1 MKIIRSKDKSQNPV
15 DALNTVSRH
24 TWKLLVVDDEPD
36 VRKVTQL
43 NLRSFRFAGRDLE
56 ILEAGSAYEAREI
69 LAREKNIAVAL
80 IDVVMETDD
89 AGLKLVQHIR
99 EDLGN
104 QMIRLV
110 IRTGQPGMAP
120 ERFVI
125 ENYDIDDYRDKTE
138 LTSTRLFTTVRSA
151 IKSYRDLRAI
161 DLNRQGLER
170 VLEAVPE
177 IYHVAN
183 VSLQKFFEGV
193 LTQIVGL
200 CNLSEGS
207 FISTIPG
214 MIATV
219 EGKDIVVQAATGNNI
234 DPERM
239 QLIHDACVSILQ
251 SGSVPDAIR
260 KDTFVVP
267 LTVAQKPVGFIY
279 IEPTRDMTDSDRHLI
294 QIAAFQCSSA
304 LENLR
309 LHRDLEDAYDNLIEM
324 LAQIAEFKDKTTGGH
339 IRRLDDYTRLVA
351 MEMGASENEALLYG
365 KASRLHDIG
374 KVGIPESIL
383 QKPGKL
389 TNEEFDII
397 KTHTKIGGAI
407 LYQDKH
413 MELAFNIALYHH
425 ERWDGKGYPLG
436 IPAKLLPL
444 PTRIVSVLDVFD
456 ALVCSRPYKEGWP
469 IEKAADLIRQ
479 GAGTQFDPVIVEVFL
494 KLLGQGKFDEIINSA
509 KDAPLINDEKYNLF
523 DFFIPYDRSD

>member
-1 MKIIRSKDKSQNPV
+1 MKLVRNRNKPEQRSSEPHE
-15 DALNTVSRH
+15 APRH
-24 TWKLLVVDDEPD
+24 LWKLLVVDDEPD
-36 VRKVTQL
+36 VLEVTRL
-43 NLRSFRFAGRDLE
+43 NLRSFRFDERDLE
-56 ILEAGSAYEAREI
+56 ILEASSGQEAREI

-89 AGLKLVQHIR
+89 AGLKLVKHIR
-99 EDLGN
+99 EELNN

-125 ENYDIDDYRDKTE
+125 ENYDIDDYRDKSD

-151 IKSYRDLRAI
+151 IKAYRDLRAI
-161 DLNRQGLER
+161 DLNRRGLER

-177 IYHVAN
+177 IYHIAN
-183 VSLQKFFEGV
+183 LSLQKFFEGV

-214 MIATV
+214 MIATI
-219 EGKDIVVQAATGNNI
+219 EGKDIVVQAATSDGI
-234 DPERM
+234 DPDRM
-239 QLIHDACVSILQ
+239 QMIHESCVGILQ
-251 SGSVPDAIR
+251 SGKAPEALR
-260 KDTFVVP
+260 KDAYVAA
-267 LTVAQKPVGFIY
+267 LTIEQKPVGFIY

-294 QIAAFQCSSA
+294 QIAANQCSSA
-304 LENLR
+304 LENMR
-309 LHRDLEDAYDNLIEM
+309 LHCDLADAYDNAIKM
-324 LAQIAEFKDKTTGGH
+324 LAQVAEFKDKTTGDH
-339 IRRLDDYTRLVA
+339 IRRIEDYTRLVA
-351 MEMGASENEALLYG
+351 LEMGVAEEVALLFG

-389 TNEEFDII
+389 TDAEYEII
-397 KTHTKIGGAI
+397 KTHTKIGAAI
-407 LYQDKH
+407 LCQDPH

-425 ERWDGKGYPLG
+425 ERWDGSGYPLG
-436 IPAKLLPL
+436 IPAHILPL

-456 ALVCSRPYKEGWP
+456 ALVCCRPYKDAWP
-469 IEKAADLIRQ
+469 VEKAADLIRQ
-479 GAGTQFDPVIVEVFL
+479 GSGIQFDPTVVDAFV
-494 KLLGQGKFDEIINSA
+494 KLLSQGKFDSIIDRTKRTTTA
-509 KDAPLINDEKYNLF
+509 EVGKEYFF
-523 DFFIPYDRSD
+523 DSYIPYAGTE